1 MSDNFSKKSIVP
13 SWPFILRASLVLLI
27 FALLA
32 GFLIHSATAI
42 NQDLGRH
49 LKLGQIIWQTKHVPT
64 TNLFSYTEPNL
75 PFINHQWL
83 SEVIFYGIYT
93 AAGFRGLILFTAL
106 MGLLSF
112 GLVFALAWRRKYFLL
127 TILTALLSVGLL
139 IERTDIRPE
148 IFGFLGLALFLVI
161 LDRNKE
167 KIKLSIWWLLPIQ
180 LLWVNLHISFVFGLA
195 LMGGFFLDRLW
206 ARRQAIHLLVRRKK
220 IDSYIA
226 TIIFIGVWLGLMSFI
241 NPNTWRGAFYPLSIF
256 RDYGY
261 TITENQSPF
270 FLEKLMTNPTI
281 IFFKA
286 ALAFLVLSFA
296 VNWRRFN
303 LFYFLTSFLAAVM
316 SWLAIRN
323 FPLMGLIILPV
334 LVSNFS
340 EARENWSKYFVWWIK
355 NRLRPWLRLL
365 TILAIFAILVGSIYS
380 IVDNRFYLKWGKAD
394 RFGLSVPM
402 GAAKAVDFLQ
412 EQKISGR
419 LFNNFDIGSYLI
431 WRLYPQQ
438 QVFVDNRP
446 EAYSTDFW
454 QSVYIPMQND
464 AATWQ
469 RLADDVYKFDY
480 VFFVHTD
487 TTPWGQTF
495 LKNIWQNEN
504 WRLIYLD
511 QAATIWV
518 RNAASHK
525 GLIEKFGLDKEG
537 LAKKSVGYLLGG
549 NINSDSINGLVCLGS
564 FLKNLGFND
573 LALPLYERAF
583 SLYPQDKNLAFTL
596 GALNL
601 SQGKTGRA
609 LNYLKKAAELDDK
622 YEEAYLVL
630 GEVYYQQGDFS
641 EARRAWEK
649 VLSIDPGDKQAQ
661 NYLDNM
667 GLVPFK
673 K

>member
-1 MSDNFSKKSIVP
+1 VLENFSKKRTIL

-27 FALLA
+27 FGLLA
-32 GFLIHSATAI
+32 SFLIHNATAI

-49 LKLGQIIWQTKHVPT
+49 LKLGQIIWQTKHIPN
-64 TNLFSYTEPNL
+64 TNLFSYTEPNF
-75 PFINHQWL
+75 PFINHHWL

-93 AAGFRGLILFTAL
+93 AGGFKGLILFTAL

-127 TILTALLSVGLL
+127 TIWAAVLSVGLL

-148 IFGFLGLALFLVI
+148 IFGWLGLALFLVI

-167 KIKLSIWWLLPIQ
+167 KIKLSIWWLLPVQ
-180 LLWVNLHISFVFGLA
+180 LLWVNLHISFVYGLA
-195 LMGGFFLDRLW
+195 LIFIFFLDRLW
-206 ARRQAIHLLVRRKK
+206 ARRQTIHLLARKKK

-226 TIIFIGVWLGLMSFI
+226 TTIFIGALLGLISFI
-241 NPNTWRGAFYPLSIF
+241 NPNTWRGALYPLSVF
-256 RDYGY
+256 KNYGY
-261 TITENQSPF
+261 AITENQSPF
-270 FLEKLMTNPTI
+270 FLAKLAASPTI

-286 ALAFLVLSFA
+286 ALVILALGFI

-303 LFYFLTSFLAAVM
+303 FFYFLISLLVTVM
-316 SWLAIRN
+316 SCSAIRN

-340 EARENWSKYFVWWIK
+340 QARESWSKYFVWWTK

-365 TILAIFAILVGSIYS
+365 TILAIFAILIGSIYC
-380 IVDNRFYLKWGKAD
+380 IVSNRFYLKWGKAD

-419 LFNNFDIGSYLI
+419 MFNNFDIGSYLI

-438 QVFVDNRP
+438 QVFVDNRR
-446 EAYSTDFW
+446 EAYSDDFW

-469 RLADDVYKFDY
+469 RLADDVYRFDY

-487 TTPWGQTF
+487 ATPWGQNF
-495 LKNIWQNEN
+495 LKNIWQNKN

-511 QAATIWV
+511 PTATIWV
-518 RNAASHK
+518 RNTASNK
-525 GLIEKFGLDKEG
+525 GLIEKFGLDKES
-537 LAKKSVGYLLGG
+537 LAKKNIEYLLGN
-549 NINSDSINGLVCLGS
+549 NINSDSINDWVCLGS
-564 FLKNLGFND
+564 FFKNLGFND

-583 SLYPQDKNLAFTL
+583 SLYSQDKNLAFTL
-596 GALNL
+596 GTLNL
-601 SQGKTGRA
+601 NQGKTGQA
-609 LNYLKKAAELDDK
+609 LNYFKKATELDAN
-622 YEEAYLVL
+622 YEQAHLVL

-649 VLSIDPGDKQAQ
+649 VLSIDPGDQQAKL
-661 NYLDNM
+661 YLDNM
-667 GLVPFK
+667 GLIPFK